1 MSDLHD
7 LFARVLHEPLSKIT
21 DTISPKT
28 LLSWNSLRHVELIM
42 AIEQSYDVMFSTPEI
57 ISLTSFAG
65 VRDML
70 VRKGAVV

>member
-1 MSDLHD
+1 M
-7 LFARVLHEPLSKIT
+7 SKIT

-42 AIEQSYDVMFSTPEI
+42 AIEQSYNVMFSTPEI

-70 VRKGAVV
+70 LRKGAVV

>member
-1 MSDLHD
+1 MSDLQN
-7 LFARVLHEPLSKIT
+7 LFARILREPLSKIT

-28 LLSWNSLRHVELIM
+28 LLSWNSLRHVELVM
-42 AIEQSYDVMFSTPEI
+42 AIEQSYNVMFSTPEI